1 MKTNYP
7 KRPSEKEGSPMNPAS
22 NPTTKLFLKAA
33 ILSAGLALVACAPQY
48 APPQQVSATNPQV
61 TYKYRSDAEL
71 VQVNQTASLYCGR
84 YQAVPQT
91 ARFGSDPDGSR
102 VVVFDCMPAA
112 PVQTVLVQPNPNL
125 AYSYRTDQ
133 ELLDGSRNA
142 QAYCMSNG
150 MQHTVANITTNANG
164 TKTATYQCSP
174 R

>member
-1 MKTNYP
+1 
-7 KRPSEKEGSPMNPAS
+7 MNPTS
-22 NPTTKLFLKAA
+22 TPGTSFFLKAA

-48 APPQQVSATNPQV
+48 AAPQQVSATNPQV

-71 VQVNQTASLYCGR
+71 VQVNQTATLYCGR
-84 YQAVPQT
+84 FQAVPQT

-102 VVVFDCMPAA
+102 VVVFDCLPAA
-112 PVQTVLVQPNPNL
+112 PMQVAVMQPNPNL

-150 MQHTVANITTNANG
+150 MQHTVANISTNANG
-164 TKTATYQCSP
+164 TKTATFQCSL

>member
-1 MKTNYP
+1 MLLSLKSSA
-7 KRPSEKEGSPMNPAS
+7 RFFA
-22 NPTTKLFLKAA
+22 KAA
-33 ILSAGLALVACAPQY
+33 VLSVGLSLIACAPQY
-48 APPQQVSATNPQV
+48 TAPQQVSSTNPQV

-84 YQAVPQT
+84 FQAVPQT

-102 VVVFDCMPAA
+102 IVVFDCMAA
-112 PVQTVLVQPNPNL
+112 TPVQVVTIQPSPNL

-142 QAYCMSNG
+142 QVYCTSNG

-164 TKTATYQCSP
+164 TKTATFQCSP